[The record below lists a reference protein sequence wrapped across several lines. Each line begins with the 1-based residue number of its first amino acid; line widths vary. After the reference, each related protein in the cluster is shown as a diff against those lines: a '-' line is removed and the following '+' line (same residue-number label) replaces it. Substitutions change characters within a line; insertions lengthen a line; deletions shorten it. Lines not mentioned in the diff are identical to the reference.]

1 MLNVNVLHRIV
12 DNTFAALSGDPF
24 FWPLPSLLTT
34 PGISLACSTSC
45 GFSRHAW
52 TKQLR
57 VMHLSGWWLV
67 VGEVV
72 DNHDGRGD
80 DIDIRM
86 TNLGNQIL
94 FGIFQ
99 NVCRGDIECIFG
111 PETEHHSVG
120 IVVVSIRKHCDS
132 CTQVDAQSFG

>member
-1 MLNVNVLHRIV
+1 
-12 DNTFAALSGDPF
+12 
-24 FWPLPSLLTT
+24 
-34 PGISLACSTSC
+34 
-45 GFSRHAW
+45 
-52 TKQLR
+52 
-57 VMHLSGWWLV
+57 MHLSGWRLV
-67 VGEVV
+67 VGEVQTRIF
-72 DNHDGRGD
+72 GRGD

-111 PETEHHSVG
+111 QTEHHSVG